1 MKYTDISKQQKIYVK
16 RANEKNNGIA
26 KVFLLIGILI
36 FIGIVFF
43 FFKDSIKKA
52 FNPIKIVGGS
62 SQSKTNLKQSDGR
75 TNILVLGSDK
85 RSLGIESGRNTLTDT
100 ILVASI
106 GKVDNDVVLISL
118 PRDLW
123 INNYKLENG
132 YTYSSKINEVYANS
146 SVEELKIQMENV
158 LDIPIHYYAT
168 VTFQLFEEIID
179 TLEGVDI
186 NVEKSFT
193 DYEYPVEGKEGDF
206 CGKTEEEKEEITKKI
221 IENGGSYTE
230 DGKTINFLTAFPC
243 RYETISFNQGVQKMD
258 GKTALKYARSR
269 HGNNGEG
276 SDFARSKRQQG
287 VIMAI
292 KNKALSVNTLLNPI
306 KLKEIYNQYVSNV
319 ETDIDLQDIQSFYQ
333 LSQDLSF
340 EDIKSIVID
349 TGDNADEGG
358 LLYHPTDS
366 TLYGGAWVLVPQAG
380 DFSQIH
386 AYVQKYLFGN
396 K

>member
-1 MKYTDISKQQKIYVK
+1 MKYTDMLKQQNIYVK
-16 RANEKNNGIA
+16 NTSEENKGVAR
-26 KVFLLIGILI
+26 VFLLVGILI
-36 FIGIVFF
+36 FIGVLFF
-43 FFKDSIKKA
+43 FFKEPIKKA

-62 SQSKTNLKQSDGR
+62 SQSKLNLKQSDGR
-75 TNILVLGSDK
+75 TNILILGSDK
-85 RSLGIESGRNTLTDT
+85 RDLGIESGRNTLTDT

-106 GKVDNDVVLISL
+106 GNIDNDVVLISL

-123 INNYKLENG
+123 VTNYKLKNG
-132 YTYSSKINEVYANS
+132 YMYSSKINEIYANAS
-146 SVEELKIQMENV
+146 IEELKIQMENI
-158 LDIPIHYYAT
+158 LGIPIHYYAT

-179 TLEGVDI
+179 TLEGVEI
-186 NVEKSFT
+186 NVERTFT
-193 DYEYPVEGKEGDF
+193 DYEYPIEGKESDL
-206 CGKTEEEKEEITKKI
+206 CGKTEEETEDITKKI
-221 IENGGSYTE
+221 LENGGSYTE

-243 RYETISFNQGVQKMD
+243 RYETVSFDQGVQKMD

-306 KLKEIYNQYVSNV
+306 KIKELYTQYVSNV
-319 ETDIDLQDIQSFYQ
+319 ETDIELQDLQSFYQ

-340 EDIKSIVID
+340 EDVKSIVVD

-358 LLYHPTDS
+358 LLYHPTDA
-366 TLYGGAWVLVPQAG
+366 TLYKGAWVLVPQAG

>member
-1 MKYTDISKQQKIYVK
+1 MLKQQNIYVK
-16 RANEKNNGIA
+16 NTSEENKGVAR
-26 KVFLLIGILI
+26 VFLLVGILI
-36 FIGIVFF
+36 FIGVLFF
-43 FFKDSIKKA
+43 FFKEPIKKA

-62 SQSKTNLKQSDGR
+62 SQSKLNLKQSDGR
-75 TNILVLGSDK
+75 TNILILGSDK
-85 RSLGIESGRNTLTDT
+85 RDLGIESGRNTLTDT

-106 GKVDNDVVLISL
+106 GNIDNDVVLISL

-123 INNYKLENG
+123 VTNYKLKNG
-132 YTYSSKINEVYANS
+132 YMYSSKINEIYANAS
-146 SVEELKIQMENV
+146 IEELKIQMENI
-158 LDIPIHYYAT
+158 LGIPIHYYAT

-179 TLEGVDI
+179 TLEGVEI
-186 NVEKSFT
+186 NVERTFT
-193 DYEYPVEGKEGDF
+193 DYEYPIEGKESDL
-206 CGKTEEEKEEITKKI
+206 CGKTEEETEDITKKI
-221 IENGGSYTE
+221 LENGGSYTE

-243 RYETISFNQGVQKMD
+243 RYETVSFDQGVQKMD

-306 KLKEIYNQYVSNV
+306 KIKELYTQYVSNV
-319 ETDIDLQDIQSFYQ
+319 ETDIELQDLQSFYQ

-340 EDIKSIVID
+340 EDVKSIVVD

-358 LLYHPTDS
+358 LLYHPTDA
-366 TLYGGAWVLVPQAG
+366 TLYKGAWVLVPQAG